1 MQQRIFGRVNRGLG
15 ARTENVGRK
24 GGGERTTANA
34 HEDDE
39 EKKEMVLFCIY
50 CT

>member
-15 ARTENVGRK
+15 ARTEDVGRK
-24 GGGERTTANA
+24 GGERTTANA

-39 EKKEMVLFCIY
+39 EKNEMVLFCIY

>member
-24 GGGERTTANA
+24 VGGERTTANA
-34 HEDDE
+34 HEDE
-39 EKKEMVLFCIY
+39 EKNEMVLFCIY